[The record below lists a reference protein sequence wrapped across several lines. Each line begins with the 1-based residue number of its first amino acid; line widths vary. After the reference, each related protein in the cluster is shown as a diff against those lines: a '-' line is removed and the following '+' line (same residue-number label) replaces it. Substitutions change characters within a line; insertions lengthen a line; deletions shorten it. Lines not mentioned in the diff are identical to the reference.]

1 MDQITITNPSQNQN
15 SSGDFSK
22 AYRKGFWRSILS
34 MINKTDN
41 RLLPLDEVMQY
52 IPLRGKHDLGTR
64 QIEVEKIIGTVNRY
78 HDFDRIFLPIQT
90 NTRSRWESINTAFAQ
105 DVILPPIDVY
115 KVGEVYFVRDGHHRV
130 SVARERGQVFMDAY
144 VVEIDIKGKIDVN
157 TNIESLVLAH
167 EYMEFLSTSKLGRA
181 VPETDFHFSI
191 PGQYERLQQHI
202 SVHRWFLGEKLKRSV
217 TQEEAAL
224 SWFQE
229 VYHPL
234 VKIIRKHRILRQF
247 PGRTETDLYLWIIE
261 HRWYLAEET
270 KKKISLETAATD
282 FLNHFYNRPF
292 RHLRQWIAWLKKRVF
307 CPRKNEKK
315 LD

>member
-34 MINKTDN
+34 MIKKTDN
-41 RLLPLDEVMQY
+41 RLLPLDKVMQY
-52 IPLRGKHDLGTR
+52 LPLRGKHDLGTR

-78 HDFDRIFLPIQT
+78 HDFDRVFLPIQT
-90 NTRSRWESINTAFAQ
+90 NTRSRWESINTAFSQ

-115 KVGEVYFVRDGHHRV
+115 KVGDVYFVRDGHHRV

-144 VVEIDIKGKIDVN
+144 VVEIDVKGEIDVN
-157 TNIESLVLAH
+157 TNIENLVLAH
-167 EYMEFLSTSKLGRA
+167 EYMEFLSGSKLGKVIPGA
-181 VPETDFHFSI
+181 DFHFSI

-202 SVHRWFLGEKLKRSV
+202 SVHRWFLGEKLKRPV
-217 TQEEAAL
+217 AQEEAAL
-224 SWFQE
+224 SWYQE

-234 VKIIRKHRILRQF
+234 IKIIRKHGILQQF

-292 RHLRQWIAWLKKRVF
+292 RHLHQWVAWIKKHWFSPHR
-307 CPRKNEKK
+307 
-315 LD
+315 